1 MNGEHFLLNYF
12 FQFHASAGVDPVSVK
27 VMREVV
33 AQNKSFKKENVMVR
47 LQQSLKS
54 NLEAKSRNVRQS

>member
-1 MNGEHFLLNYF
+1 MKGIKHFLCNYF

-33 AQNKSFKKENVMVR
+33 AQDKSFKKENVMVQ
-47 LQQSLKS
+47 LQQSLVLS
-54 NLEAKSRNVRQS
+54 LEERAEM